1 MSQYLMKII
10 GIVLMAVVLVNLLPT
25 GKTSVLIKNILR
37 LCMYLSILTPAFNF
51 FLSLEGNDKLSFG
64 EIFTDYFS
72 ESVIVTDESY
82 INYCSEKS
90 IENAENIIKKKVLE
104 EYGINVE
111 INLQASVEISSSQ
124 IKIERGFLDGLS
136 YTKAEVL
143 REICRN
149 LETEYSVPF
158 EVLKGDDNEMEY
170 S

>member
-1 MSQYLMKII
+1 
-10 GIVLMAVVLVNLLPT
+10 
-25 GKTSVLIKNILR
+25 
-37 LCMYLSILTPAFNF
+37 MYLSILTPAFNF
-51 FLSLEGNDKLSFG
+51 FLSLEGNDKLNFG

-90 IENAENIIKKKVLE
+90 IENAENIIEKKVLE

-136 YTKAEVL
+136 FTKAEVL

>member
-90 IENAENIIKKKVLE
+90 IETAENIIEKKVLE